1 MEEEEEE
8 VNNEFNTEEIDLIL
22 NKKKEY
28 KKEENGIK
36 KIFKFINKKE
46 EIDSEKPLKY
56 ISEIDSNSVKYI
68 GYLTENLF
76 KEYFGYYKYEN
87 KDEYIGEWK
96 DDLKENK
103 GMYFYFNE
111 ENNLEEFYLG
121 EWKNNFRNGKG
132 IYIWKNSNEKIP
144 FDKSNFDVVIG
155 DFENNDF
162 KYGLTISKKDNTFN
176 IYKGK
181 YENNKKNDNKA
192 FFLENYNK
200 AFYGNFI
207 NDEIISG
214 RFITYNEKH
223 ENNKKHDNKGFFLE
237 NYNKVFYGNFIN
249 DDIIFGRFI
258 TYNEKYEIINSFYF
272 EKNNNNDYNFEKEKE
287 KENDIIIKKEVEDI
301 LKYDFPK
308 NLAPMYQFMKNFFSQ
323 SSDISTF
330 EKMKK
335 KEFFTEIPNFLN
347 ITKI

>member
-8 VNNEFNTEEIDLIL
+8 EINNEFNTEEIDLIL

-36 KIFKFINKKE
+36 KIFKFMNEKE

-214 RFITYNEKH
+214 RFITYNEK
-223 ENNKKHDNKGFFLE
+223 
-237 NYNKVFYGNFIN
+237 
-249 DDIIFGRFI
+249 
-258 TYNEKYEIINSFYF
+258 YEIINSFYF

-323 SSDISTF
+323 STDISTF

>member
-144 FDKSNFDVVIG
+144 FDKSDFDVVIG

-214 RFITYNEKH
+214 RFITYNEK
-223 ENNKKHDNKGFFLE
+223 N
-237 NYNKVFYGNFIN
+237 
-249 DDIIFGRFI
+249 
-258 TYNEKYEIINSFYF
+258 EIINSFYF

-335 KEFFTEIPNFLN
+335 KEFFIELPNFLN

>member
-1 MEEEEEE
+1 MESNIMEEEEEE

-214 RFITYNEKH
+214 RFITYNEK
-223 ENNKKHDNKGFFLE
+223 
-237 NYNKVFYGNFIN
+237 
-249 DDIIFGRFI
+249 
-258 TYNEKYEIINSFYF
+258 YEIINSFYF

-287 KENDIIIKKEVEDI
+287 KENDIIIKKEVKDI

-323 SSDISTF
+323 STDISTF

>member
-1 MEEEEEE
+1 MESNIMEEEEEE

-68 GYLTENLF
+68 GFLTENLF

-144 FDKSNFDVVIG
+144 FDKSDFDVVIG

-214 RFITYNEKH
+214 RFITYNEK
-223 ENNKKHDNKGFFLE
+223 N
-237 NYNKVFYGNFIN
+237 
-249 DDIIFGRFI
+249 
-258 TYNEKYEIINSFYF
+258 EIINSFYF

-335 KEFFTEIPNFLN
+335 KEFFIELPNFLN

>member
-1 MEEEEEE
+1 MESNIMEEEEEE
-8 VNNEFNTEEIDLIL
+8 INNEFNTEEIDLIL

-144 FDKSNFDVVIG
+144 FDKSNFDVVVG

-214 RFITYNEKH
+214 RFITYNEK
-223 ENNKKHDNKGFFLE
+223 N
-237 NYNKVFYGNFIN
+237 
-249 DDIIFGRFI
+249 
-258 TYNEKYEIINSFYF
+258 EIINSFYF

-335 KEFFTEIPNFLN
+335 KEFFTELPNFLN

>member
-8 VNNEFNTEEIDLIL
+8 INNEFNTEEIDLIL

-214 RFITYNEKH
+214 RFITYNEK
-223 ENNKKHDNKGFFLE
+223 
-237 NYNKVFYGNFIN
+237 I
-249 DDIIFGRFI
+249 
-258 TYNEKYEIINSFYF
+258 EIINSFYF

-335 KEFFTEIPNFLN
+335 KEFFTELPNFLN

>member
-8 VNNEFNTEEIDLIL
+8 EINNEFNTEEIDLIL

-36 KIFKFINKKE
+36 KIFKFMNEKE

-214 RFITYNEKH
+214 RFITYNEK
-223 ENNKKHDNKGFFLE
+223 
-237 NYNKVFYGNFIN
+237 
-249 DDIIFGRFI
+249 
-258 TYNEKYEIINSFYF
+258 YEIINSFYF

-287 KENDIIIKKEVEDI
+287 KENDIIIKKEVKDI

-323 SSDISTF
+323 STDISTF

>member
-8 VNNEFNTEEIDLIL
+8 EINNEFNTEEIDLIL

-36 KIFKFINKKE
+36 KIFKFMNEKE

-214 RFITYNEKH
+214 RFITYNEK
-223 ENNKKHDNKGFFLE
+223 N
-237 NYNKVFYGNFIN
+237 
-249 DDIIFGRFI
+249 
-258 TYNEKYEIINSFYF
+258 EIINSFYF

-287 KENDIIIKKEVEDI
+287 KENDIIIEKEVRDI
-301 LKYDFPK
+301 VKYDFPK

-323 SSDISTF
+323 STDISTF

>member
-144 FDKSNFDVVIG
+144 FDKSDFDVVIG

-214 RFITYNEKH
+214 RFITYNEK
-223 ENNKKHDNKGFFLE
+223 N
-237 NYNKVFYGNFIN
+237 
-249 DDIIFGRFI
+249 
-258 TYNEKYEIINSFYF
+258 EIINSFYF

-335 KEFFTEIPNFLN
+335 KEFFTELPNFLN

>member
-8 VNNEFNTEEIDLIL
+8 EINNEFNTEEIDLIL

-36 KIFKFINKKE
+36 KIFKFMNEKE

-144 FDKSNFDVVIG
+144 FDKSDFDVVIG

-214 RFITYNEKH
+214 RFITYNEK
-223 ENNKKHDNKGFFLE
+223 N
-237 NYNKVFYGNFIN
+237 
-249 DDIIFGRFI
+249 
-258 TYNEKYEIINSFYF
+258 EIINSFYF

-287 KENDIIIKKEVEDI
+287 KENDIIIKKEVKDI

-335 KEFFTEIPNFLN
+335 KEFFTELPNFLN

>member
-1 MEEEEEE
+1 MESNIMEEEEEE

-214 RFITYNEKH
+214 RFITYNEK
-223 ENNKKHDNKGFFLE
+223 N
-237 NYNKVFYGNFIN
+237 
-249 DDIIFGRFI
+249 
-258 TYNEKYEIINSFYF
+258 EIINYFYF

-301 LKYDFPK
+301 LKYDFHK
-308 NLAPMYQFMKNFFSQ
+308 NLATMYQFMKNFFSQ

-335 KEFFTEIPNFLN
+335 KEFFTELPNFLN

>member
-144 FDKSNFDVVIG
+144 FDKSDFDVVIG

-214 RFITYNEKH
+214 RFITYNEK
-223 ENNKKHDNKGFFLE
+223 N
-237 NYNKVFYGNFIN
+237 
-249 DDIIFGRFI
+249 
-258 TYNEKYEIINSFYF
+258 EIINSFYF

-323 SSDISTF
+323 SSDIRTF

-335 KEFFTEIPNFLN
+335 KEFFTELPNFLN

>member
-8 VNNEFNTEEIDLIL
+8 INNEFNTEEIDLIL

-68 GYLTENLF
+68 GFLTENLF

-144 FDKSNFDVVIG
+144 FDKSNFDVVVG

-214 RFITYNEKH
+214 RFITYNEK
-223 ENNKKHDNKGFFLE
+223 N
-237 NYNKVFYGNFIN
+237 
-249 DDIIFGRFI
+249 
-258 TYNEKYEIINSFYF
+258 EIINSFYF

-323 SSDISTF
+323 SSDIRTF

-335 KEFFTEIPNFLN
+335 KEFFTELPNFLN

>member
-1 MEEEEEE
+1 MESNIMEEEEEE
-8 VNNEFNTEEIDLIL
+8 INNEFNTEEIDLIL

-144 FDKSNFDVVIG
+144 FDKSDFDVVIG

-214 RFITYNEKH
+214 RFITYNEK
-223 ENNKKHDNKGFFLE
+223 N
-237 NYNKVFYGNFIN
+237 
-249 DDIIFGRFI
+249 
-258 TYNEKYEIINSFYF
+258 EIINSFYF

-335 KEFFTEIPNFLN
+335 KEFFTELPNFLN

>member
-8 VNNEFNTEEIDLIL
+8 EINNEFNTEEIDLIL

-214 RFITYNEKH
+214 RFITYNEK
-223 ENNKKHDNKGFFLE
+223 
-237 NYNKVFYGNFIN
+237 
-249 DDIIFGRFI
+249 
-258 TYNEKYEIINSFYF
+258 YEIINSFYF

-287 KENDIIIKKEVEDI
+287 KENDIIIKKEVKDI

>member
-8 VNNEFNTEEIDLIL
+8 EINNEFNTEEIDLIL

-36 KIFKFINKKE
+36 KIFKFMNEKE

-214 RFITYNEKH
+214 RFITYNEK
-223 ENNKKHDNKGFFLE
+223 
-237 NYNKVFYGNFIN
+237 
-249 DDIIFGRFI
+249 
-258 TYNEKYEIINSFYF
+258 YEIINSFYF

-287 KENDIIIKKEVEDI
+287 KENDIIIKKEVKDI

-323 SSDISTF
+323 STDISTF

-335 KEFFTEIPNFLN
+335 KEFFTELPNFLN

>member
-8 VNNEFNTEEIDLIL
+8 EINNEFNTEEIDLIL

-144 FDKSNFDVVIG
+144 FDKSDFDVVIG

-214 RFITYNEKH
+214 RFITYNEK
-223 ENNKKHDNKGFFLE
+223 N
-237 NYNKVFYGNFIN
+237 
-249 DDIIFGRFI
+249 
-258 TYNEKYEIINSFYF
+258 EIINSFYF

-287 KENDIIIKKEVEDI
+287 KENDIIIKKEVKDI

-335 KEFFTEIPNFLN
+335 KEFFTELPNFLN

>member
-1 MEEEEEE
+1 MESNIMEEEEEE
-8 VNNEFNTEEIDLIL
+8 EINNEFNTEEIDLIL

-214 RFITYNEKH
+214 RFITYNEK
-223 ENNKKHDNKGFFLE
+223 N
-237 NYNKVFYGNFIN
+237 
-249 DDIIFGRFI
+249 
-258 TYNEKYEIINSFYF
+258 EIINSFYF

-287 KENDIIIKKEVEDI
+287 KENDIIIEKEVRDI
-301 LKYDFPK
+301 VKYDFPK

-335 KEFFTEIPNFLN
+335 KEFFIELPNFLN

>member
-8 VNNEFNTEEIDLIL
+8 INNEFNTEEIDLIL

-144 FDKSNFDVVIG
+144 FDKSNFDVVVG

-214 RFITYNEKH
+214 RFITYNEK
-223 ENNKKHDNKGFFLE
+223 N
-237 NYNKVFYGNFIN
+237 
-249 DDIIFGRFI
+249 
-258 TYNEKYEIINSFYF
+258 EIINSFYF

-323 SSDISTF
+323 SSDISTL
-330 EKMKK
+330 EKKKK
-335 KEFFTEIPNFLN
+335 KEFFTELPNFLN

>member
-1 MEEEEEE
+1 MESNIMEEEEEE

-68 GYLTENLF
+68 GYLTENL
-76 KEYFGYYKYEN
+76 GYYKYEN

-144 FDKSNFDVVIG
+144 FDKSDFDVVIG

-214 RFITYNEKH
+214 RFITYNEK
-223 ENNKKHDNKGFFLE
+223 N
-237 NYNKVFYGNFIN
+237 
-249 DDIIFGRFI
+249 
-258 TYNEKYEIINSFYF
+258 EIINSFYF

-335 KEFFTEIPNFLN
+335 KEFFTELPNFLN

>member
-1 MEEEEEE
+1 MESNIMEEEEEE

-28 KKEENGIK
+28 
-36 KIFKFINKKE
+36 KKE

-144 FDKSNFDVVIG
+144 FDKSDFDVVIG

-214 RFITYNEKH
+214 RFITYNEK
-223 ENNKKHDNKGFFLE
+223 N
-237 NYNKVFYGNFIN
+237 
-249 DDIIFGRFI
+249 
-258 TYNEKYEIINSFYF
+258 EIINSFYF

-335 KEFFTEIPNFLN
+335 KEFFTELPNFLN

>member
-1 MEEEEEE
+1 MESNIMEEEEEE
-8 VNNEFNTEEIDLIL
+8 INNEFNTEEIDLIL

-68 GYLTENLF
+68 GFLTENLF

-144 FDKSNFDVVIG
+144 FDKSDFDVVIG

-214 RFITYNEKH
+214 RFITYNEK
-223 ENNKKHDNKGFFLE
+223 N
-237 NYNKVFYGNFIN
+237 
-249 DDIIFGRFI
+249 
-258 TYNEKYEIINSFYF
+258 EIINSFYF

-335 KEFFTEIPNFLN
+335 KEFFTELPNFLN

>member
-8 VNNEFNTEEIDLIL
+8 EINNEFNTEEIDLIL

-36 KIFKFINKKE
+36 KIFKFMNEKE

-214 RFITYNEKH
+214 RFITYNEK
-223 ENNKKHDNKGFFLE
+223 
-237 NYNKVFYGNFIN
+237 
-249 DDIIFGRFI
+249 
-258 TYNEKYEIINSFYF
+258 YEIINSFYF

-335 KEFFTEIPNFLN
+335 KEFFTELPNFLN

>member
-8 VNNEFNTEEIDLIL
+8 INNEFNTEEIDLIL

-68 GYLTENLF
+68 GFLTENLF

-144 FDKSNFDVVIG
+144 FDKSDFDVVVG

-214 RFITYNEKH
+214 RFITYNEK
-223 ENNKKHDNKGFFLE
+223 N
-237 NYNKVFYGNFIN
+237 
-249 DDIIFGRFI
+249 
-258 TYNEKYEIINSFYF
+258 EIINSFYF

-335 KEFFTEIPNFLN
+335 KEFFIELPNFLN

>member
-1 MEEEEEE
+1 MESNIMEEEEEE
-8 VNNEFNTEEIDLIL
+8 INNEFNTEEIDLIL

-214 RFITYNEKH
+214 RFITYNEK
-223 ENNKKHDNKGFFLE
+223 
-237 NYNKVFYGNFIN
+237 I
-249 DDIIFGRFI
+249 
-258 TYNEKYEIINSFYF
+258 EIINSFYF

-287 KENDIIIKKEVEDI
+287 KENDIIIEKEVKNI
-301 LKYDFPK
+301 SKYDFPK

-323 SSDISTF
+323 SSDIRTF
-330 EKMKK
+330 EKRKK
-335 KEFFTEIPNFLN
+335 KEFFTELPNFLN

>member
-1 MEEEEEE
+1 MESNIMEEEEEE

-214 RFITYNEKH
+214 RFITYNEK
-223 ENNKKHDNKGFFLE
+223 N
-237 NYNKVFYGNFIN
+237 
-249 DDIIFGRFI
+249 
-258 TYNEKYEIINSFYF
+258 EIINSFYF

-335 KEFFTEIPNFLN
+335 KEFFTELPNFLN

>member
-36 KIFKFINKKE
+36 KIFKFMNEKE

-214 RFITYNEKH
+214 RFITYNEK
-223 ENNKKHDNKGFFLE
+223 
-237 NYNKVFYGNFIN
+237 
-249 DDIIFGRFI
+249 
-258 TYNEKYEIINSFYF
+258 YEIINSFYF

>member
-8 VNNEFNTEEIDLIL
+8 EINNEFNTEEIDLIL

-214 RFITYNEKH
+214 RFITYNEK
-223 ENNKKHDNKGFFLE
+223 N
-237 NYNKVFYGNFIN
+237 
-249 DDIIFGRFI
+249 
-258 TYNEKYEIINSFYF
+258 EIINSFYF

-287 KENDIIIKKEVEDI
+287 KENDIIIKKEVKDI

-335 KEFFTEIPNFLN
+335 KEFFIELPNFLN

>member
-8 VNNEFNTEEIDLIL
+8 EINNEFNTEEIDLIL

-36 KIFKFINKKE
+36 KIFKFMNEKE

-214 RFITYNEKH
+214 RFITYNEK
-223 ENNKKHDNKGFFLE
+223 
-237 NYNKVFYGNFIN
+237 
-249 DDIIFGRFI
+249 
-258 TYNEKYEIINSFYF
+258 YEIINSFYF

-287 KENDIIIKKEVEDI
+287 KENDIIIKKEVKDI

-323 SSDISTF
+323 SSDIRTF

-335 KEFFTEIPNFLN
+335 KEFFTELPNFLN

>member
-8 VNNEFNTEEIDLIL
+8 EINNEFNTEEIDLIL

-36 KIFKFINKKE
+36 KIFKFMNEKE

-214 RFITYNEKH
+214 RFITYNEK
-223 ENNKKHDNKGFFLE
+223 
-237 NYNKVFYGNFIN
+237 
-249 DDIIFGRFI
+249 
-258 TYNEKYEIINSFYF
+258 YEIINSFYF

-287 KENDIIIKKEVEDI
+287 KENDIIIKKEVKDI

>member
-1 MEEEEEE
+1 MESNIMEEEEEE

-214 RFITYNEKH
+214 RFITYNEK
-223 ENNKKHDNKGFFLE
+223 N
-237 NYNKVFYGNFIN
+237 
-249 DDIIFGRFI
+249 
-258 TYNEKYEIINSFYF
+258 EIINSFYF

-287 KENDIIIKKEVEDI
+287 KENDIIIEKEVKNI
-301 LKYDFPK
+301 SKYDFPK

-335 KEFFTEIPNFLN
+335 KEFFTELPNFLN

>member
-1 MEEEEEE
+1 MVEEEEE

-144 FDKSNFDVVIG
+144 FDKSDFDVVIG

-214 RFITYNEKH
+214 RFITYNEK
-223 ENNKKHDNKGFFLE
+223 N
-237 NYNKVFYGNFIN
+237 
-249 DDIIFGRFI
+249 
-258 TYNEKYEIINSFYF
+258 EIINSFYF

-308 NLAPMYQFMKNFFSQ
+308 NLAPMYQFMNNCFSQ

-335 KEFFTEIPNFLN
+335 KEFFIELPNFLN

>member
-8 VNNEFNTEEIDLIL
+8 EINNEFNTEEIDLIL

-36 KIFKFINKKE
+36 KIFKFMNEKE

-87 KDEYIGEWK
+87 KDEYIGEGEWK

-214 RFITYNEKH
+214 RFITYNEK
-223 ENNKKHDNKGFFLE
+223 
-237 NYNKVFYGNFIN
+237 
-249 DDIIFGRFI
+249 
-258 TYNEKYEIINSFYF
+258 YEIINSFYF

-287 KENDIIIKKEVEDI
+287 KENDIIIKKEVKDI